1 MFKRLSV
8 KLAVYIMA
16 ILILVLGGASLVY
29 SLNAKQ
35 LYINSEKTRML
46 SAVENLNKLKISN
59 SAEDTAKISEFL
71 DDNYEQ
77 TYDLYICDDEIT
89 PIFSSKRMFY
99 TTSYII
105 KENFID
111 KIDKFK
117 ENNKPIFV
125 NEKGRPERL
134 VLSTKIKNHGK
145 TFYVLIE
152 ESLRISDSVFKYTN
166 SFLTIMVIAFIA
178 FSGVAVLILIN
189 RNTRSLR
196 ELSEV
201 AKKISQGDYSV
212 RYNGKIKKDEVGV
225 LAKNL
230 NFMADT
236 IAKNINNLNNY
247 NFLLKEDNSRMTEYE
262 SMRKRVLTNVTH
274 ELKTPLAIISS
285 QIEMMNCTK
294 DEKKKVYYY
303 ESTMEEID
311 KMSKLISRLLNFS
324 AGEKTIF
331 ENEKQDI
338 SLNVF
343 VEKLCEKSQSLIKSK
358 KIKFEKDFDECLVN
372 ASKEHIEHIFN
383 NFLMNAVNYSKQN
396 GLIKVSVK
404 KFDNRCRIA
413 VFNKGSNVKEEDS
426 EKIWTDFYKTAAV
439 EDDSKRAGIGL
450 FIVKEISIINH
461 DKCGFDN
468 FDDGVEFWY
477 DFYTYEV

>member
-1 MFKRLSV
+1 MFRRLSV

-16 ILILVLGGASLVY
+16 ILILVVGGASLVY

-89 PIFSSKRMFY
+89 PVFSSKRMFY
-99 TTSYII
+99 TTYVI
-105 KENFID
+105 KEYFID
-111 KIDKFK
+111 GIDEYK
-117 ENNKPIFV
+117 ENNKPVFV

-134 VLSTKIKNHGK
+134 VLSTKIKNNGK

-152 ESLRISDSVFKYTN
+152 ESLRISDSVFKHTN
-166 SFLTIMVIAFIA
+166 RFLTIMVIAFIV

-331 ENEKQDI
+331 ENEKHKIKLDELI
-338 SLNVF
+338 KN
-343 VEKLCEKSQSLIKSK
+343 LCEKSKSLIKSK
-358 KIKFEKDFDECLVN
+358 RITFKQELDKCSVE
-372 ASKEHIEHIFN
+372 ASEEHIEHIFN
-383 NFLMNAVNYSKQN
+383 NFIMNAVQYSSEN
-396 GLIKVSVK
+396 GYIRVSLK
-404 KFDNRCRIA
+404 KFDDRCRIS
-413 VFNKGSNVKEEDS
+413 VFNKGSQINEQDG
-426 EKIWTDFYKTAAV
+426 EKIWTDFYKSAGV

-461 DKCGFDN
+461 DKCGFEN

-477 DFYTYEV
+477 DFYSYEV

>member
-1 MFKRLSV
+1 MFKHLSI
-8 KLAVYIMA
+8 KLAIYIMV
-16 ILILVLGGASLVY
+16 IMVLVVGSVSAVY
-29 SLNAKQ
+29 SLNSKQ
-35 LYINSEKTRML
+35 FYINSEKGRMSGVVDKL
-46 SAVENLNKLKISN
+46 NNLNISENAEENSKISQ
-59 SAEDTAKISEFL
+59 FL
-71 DDNYEQ
+71 NDNYQQ

-89 PIFSSKRMFY
+89 PVFSSKRMID
-99 TTSYII
+99 TSYII
-105 KENFID
+105 NERFVD
-111 KIDKFK
+111 KIDEFK
-117 ENNKPIFV
+117 EGNKPEFT
-125 NEKGRPERL
+125 NDRNGFEKL
-134 VLSTKIKNHGK
+134 VLQTKIKSGGK

-166 SFLTIMVIAFIA
+166 HFLVIMVVVFIVVC
-178 FSGVAVLILIN
+178 GIAVLLLIN
-189 RNTRSLR
+189 HNTRSLR

-201 AKKISQGDYSV
+201 AKKISQGDYTV

-236 IAKNINNLNNY
+236 IAENINNLNNY

-262 SMRKRVLTNVTH
+262 SMRRRVLTNVTH

-303 ESTMEEID
+303 ESSLEEID

-331 ENEKQDI
+331 ENEKQDV

-343 VEKLCEKSQSLIKSK
+343 IEKLCEKSQSLIKSK

-404 KFDNRCRIA
+404 KFDDRCRIA

-477 DFYTYEV
+477 DFYEYEV